1 MSSYPLPIETFIV
14 KRMDQLGLR
23 SAQVAER
30 CGIRNIRTGL
40 RALGN
45 VYRGLWENEWARA
58 ILRNLA
64 AALEVEESLVAAE
77 VCRTKETIAHAKR
90 KAEAEQEAAWR
101 AAFVAHAYRTTETTQ
116 PAQIALCA
124 VTGGPDRWLR
134 IALDLTQP
142 PLSYANQALVVA
154 RGTKEVPFFGAVTGV
169 TVNYTPDRA
178 VRFDLDGTPIE
189 CLPRAYSPGRT
200 SFMLRGRRAPS
211 SFTIY

>member
-77 VCRTKETIAHAKR
+77 VCRTKEAIAHAKR

-101 AAFVAHAYRTTETTQ
+101 AAFVAHAYRTTERTQ
-116 PAQIALCA
+116 PAQITLCA
-124 VTGGPDRWLR
+124 VTGGSDRWLK

-154 RGTKEVPFFGAVTGV
+154 RRTREVPFFGAVTGV
-169 TVNYTPDRA
+169 IVNYSPDRA
-178 VRFDLDGTPIE
+178 VRFDLAGTPIE

>member
-90 KAEAEQEAAWR
+90 KAEAEQAR
-101 AAFVAHAYRTTETTQ
+101 NT
-116 PAQIALCA
+116 LCR
-124 VTGGPDRWLR
+124 GPDC
-134 IALDLTQP
+134 
-142 PLSYANQALVVA
+142 
-154 RGTKEVPFFGAVTGV
+154 G
-169 TVNYTPDRA
+169 
-178 VRFDLDGTPIE
+178 
-189 CLPRAYSPGRT
+189 
-200 SFMLRGRRAPS
+200 
-211 SFTIY
+211 